1 MLRKAGWLGVAALA
15 AAGVLVAVAWV
26 HAAAAR
32 GWPARKSG
40 DMWIVDTPHYQFET
54 DHDAKAAQ
62 LIASHQEA
70 LFLELYRRMSKTRP
84 ETAIK
89 RMQVR
94 VFTTEGRYKQAM
106 GEKAEGSQG
115 LYTDSVIGGYAPPD
129 DLERLLETL
138 RHEGTHQFVGQF
150 VGVKCPV
157 WLNEGLAIFFQYAQ
171 FEKGVLKT
179 GQVPLMTLNV
189 LKKAMDDGKL
199 IPMSAMMAMSYDGW
213 SAAVRAKTPQS
224 NVQYPQAWSIVHFL
238 EEGEGGKYRTPLL
251 QYIYFLSR
259 STASDQAWAK
269 AFGGNIAAFEGR
281 WKAYLKDLKPTG
293 GMKCSTKLRM
303 LGAWAFQAQRRP
315 EILKDMETF
324 RTVAVTGVL
333 GGFTITLGGVET
345 ELKDPESIRDLFR
358 CPDDKSKGDA
368 PSYEIVPDPAGGASR
383 LRCTHHSG
391 YILET
396 AYEKGEDGKWGIRI
410 VSRPVL
416 PGDKKDEPA
425 KTPPAG
431 AAKPAD

>member
-1 MLRKAGWLGVAALA
+1 MLRKAGWLGAAVVV
-15 AAGVLVAVAWV
+15 AAGVLVAAGWV
-26 HAAAAR
+26 HAAPR
-32 GWPARKSG
+32 GWPIRKSG

-84 ETAIK
+84 KTAIK

-94 VFTTEGRYKQAM
+94 VFTTEGRYRQAM

-115 LYTDSVIGGYAPPD
+115 LYTGNAIGGYAPPD

-138 RHEGTHQFVGQF
+138 RHEGTHQFVRQF
-150 VGVKCPV
+150 IGDNCPV
-157 WLNEGLAIFFQYAQ
+157 WLNEGLASFFEYAQ

-179 GQVPLMTLNV
+179 GQVPVMTLNR
-189 LKKAMDDGKL
+189 LKKAMDEGKL
-199 IPMSAMMAMSYDGW
+199 ISMAEMLSMSYEGW
-213 SAAVRAKTPQS
+213 SAAVRAKTPRAYI
-224 NVQYPQAWSIVHFL
+224 QYPQAWSIVHFL
-238 EEGEGGKYRTPLL
+238 EAGDGGKYGPPFL

-259 STASDQAWAK
+259 GTASDQAWAK
-269 AFGGNIAAFEGR
+269 TFGGNTAAFEGR

-303 LGAWAFQAQRRP
+303 LGAWAFKAQKRP
-315 EILKDMETF
+315 EIFKDMETF
-324 RTVAVTGVL
+324 RTVAVTGIL

-368 PSYEIVPDPAGGASR
+368 PSYEIVPDPAGGPSR
-383 LRCTHHSG
+383 IRCTRHLG
-391 YILET
+391 YVLET
-396 AYEKGEDGKWGIRI
+396 GYEKDEEGKWNIKVI
-410 VSRPVL
+410 SRPVL
-416 PGDKKDEPA
+416 PGEKKDEPA
-425 KTPPAG
+425 K
-431 AAKPAD
+431 KPADQRPQTE